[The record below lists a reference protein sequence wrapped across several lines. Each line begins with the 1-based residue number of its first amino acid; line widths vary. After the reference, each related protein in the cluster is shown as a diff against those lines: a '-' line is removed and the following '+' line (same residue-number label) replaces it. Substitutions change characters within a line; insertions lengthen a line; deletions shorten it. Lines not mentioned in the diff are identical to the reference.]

1 MFGSNLARERCA
13 MWIEVLQLLPLDC
26 RWIMSRDFNMV
37 ERPLDMS
44 SSSCSQL
51 MGLREELI
59 WIDIKTKYNIKDY
72 LVGMMAQFTLGITIG
87 MMALKFL

>member
-1 MFGSNLARERCA
+1 MLGSNLVGERCA

-37 ERPLDMS
+37 ESPLDMS

-59 WIDIKTKYNIKDY
+59 WIDIKNKYNIEDY
-72 LVGMMAQFTLGITIG
+72 LVGMMAQLLL
-87 MMALKFL
+87 A